1 MTINDYKYTREELA
15 AVTYTKRIKRFYEH
29 FDEYSE
35 LNDVIRKFFNDKLE
49 LEQTGLTVKYREL
62 QKFVEEKYK
71 IGFILLGL
79 DEKNI
84 PQEFKGEILNYTTV
98 NGNNISLTIHS
109 ICKCLVDD
117 FINKTVRLNGCKNGV
132 EVLCRNLPNFNV
144 YYSAL
149 SE

>member
-1 MTINDYKYTREELA
+1 MTSTDYNYTREELA

-35 LNDVIRKFFNDKLE
+35 LNDVIRKFFYDKLE
-49 LEQTGLTVKYREL
+49 LEQTGLTVKYRLL
-62 QKFVEEKYK
+62 QKYVEEKYK

-98 NGNNISLTIHS
+98 NINNISLTIHS
-109 ICKCLVDD
+109 ICRCLVND
-117 FINKTVRLNGCKNGV
+117 FINKTVELNSCKNGV

>member
-1 MTINDYKYTREELA
+1 MTSTDYNYTREELA

-35 LNDVIRKFFNDKLE
+35 LNDVIRKFFYDKLE

-62 QKFVEEKYK
+62 QKYVEEKYK

-98 NGNNISLTIHS
+98 NINNISLTIHS

-117 FINKTVRLNGCKNGV
+117 FINKTVELNGYKNGV